1 MAPEIRVRRPVERS
15 GVSERETGAGPD
27 PTQALHNFRYRFAD
41 PPDVAWSRP
50 ATCGGGRMQL
60 VQEAWLGGV
69 SYQDSARVVPVLAR
83 VFTPLCAFAGGLVG

>member
-1 MAPEIRVRRPVERS
+1 MNAAESQNVRLGRARTRPRLY
-15 GVSERETGAGPD
+15 TTLD
-27 PTQALHNFRYRFAD
+27 NRFAD

-60 VQEAWLGGV
+60 VQEVWLGGV
-69 SYQDSARVVPVLAR
+69 SYQDSARVLLVLAG